1 MKAAGR
7 RSFADLGLCRGY
19 TTWRRAPA
27 MPGILNLAFD
37 GVDGETLQMAVAS
50 ELACS
55 SGSACNSVS
64 VEPSFVLMALGVPR
78 DLALTALRFSFGRF
92 TTEAQSERAGAWL
105 GERVLS
111 LRSPVAVSS

>member
-1 MKAAGR
+1 
-7 RSFADLGLCRGY
+7 
-19 TTWRRAPA
+19 

-37 GVDGETLQMAVAS
+37 GVDGETLRMAVAS

-78 DLALTALRFSFGRF
+78 DLAFTALRFSFGRF
-92 TTEAQSERAGAWL
+92 TTEAESGKSRCLAGGASGFL
-105 GERVLS
+105 ALS
-111 LRSPVAVSS
+111 CSCKFLKSV

>member
-1 MKAAGR
+1 
-7 RSFADLGLCRGY
+7 
-19 TTWRRAPA
+19 

-64 VEPSFVLMALGVPR
+64 VEPSFVLTALGLPR
-78 DLALTALRFSFGRF
+78 ALAFSALRFSFGRF
-92 TTEAQSERAGAWL
+92 TTVAEVEGAGAWL
-105 GERVLS
+105 AERVAS